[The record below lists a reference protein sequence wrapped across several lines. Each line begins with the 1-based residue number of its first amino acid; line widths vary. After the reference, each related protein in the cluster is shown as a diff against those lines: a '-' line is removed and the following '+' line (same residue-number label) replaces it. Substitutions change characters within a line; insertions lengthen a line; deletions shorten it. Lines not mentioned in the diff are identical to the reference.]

1 MNDLFISTT
10 TFGVSDKAPLIKLEQ
25 AGISYSLNPYKRKLL
40 PEETATLAQDSIA
53 VVAGIEDLE
62 LLVKS
67 SENLKIICRLGV
79 GLENVPFDLCQEKN
93 IKVSFTPDAVTP
105 AISELTISLMLAV
118 ARKLSISDK
127 NIRMGN
133 WNRQPGVRIGGSTIG
148 LIGFGRVGQKVAK
161 LLLSFQPKLV
171 LVYDPYL
178 NQEQI
183 HKMEGKGLII
193 KPVALDELLKTSDIV
208 SLHVG
213 LNDSTR
219 NMISGQEIGKMK
231 NDSILIN
238 TSRGGIVNEY
248 DLFLALKKG
257 DIGGAAL
264 DVFEEE
270 PYNGPLTQ
278 LDNVLLSPHQGS
290 ATKDCRA
297 KMEMEAVD
305 EVTRFIKGKPLKQE
319 VSI

>member
-1 MNDLFISTT
+1 MKDLFISTT
-10 TFGVSDKAPLIKLEQ
+10 TFGDTNKTPLIKLER
-25 AGISYSLNPYKRKLL
+25 AGISYLLNPHNRKLL
-40 PEETATLAQDSIA
+40 PEETAALAQDSIA

-93 IKVSFTPDAVTP
+93 IKVSFTPEAVTP
-105 AISELTISLMLAV
+105 AISELTISLILAV
-118 ARKLSISDK
+118 ARKLCVSNK
-127 NIRMGN
+127 NIRIGN

-148 LIGFGRVGQKVAK
+148 LIGFGRVGQMVAE

-171 LVYDPYL
+171 LLYDPYL

-183 HKMEGKGLII
+183 HKMEGKGLNII
-193 KPVALDELLKTSDIV
+193 PVTLDELLKTSDIV

-213 LNDSTR
+213 LNDSTK
-219 NMISGQEIGKMK
+219 NMISGQEMAMMK

-238 TSRGGIVNEY
+238 TSRGGIVNEQ
-248 DLFLALKKG
+248 DLYLALEKG

-305 EVTRFIKGKPLKQE
+305 EVIRFIKGKPLKQE
-319 VSI
+319 VST

>member
-10 TFGVSDKAPLIKLEQ
+10 TFGASDKTPLNKLEQ
-25 AGISYSLNPYKRKLL
+25 AGISYSLNPHKKKLL
-40 PEETATLAQDSIA
+40 PEETAVLAKDSIGLI
-53 VVAGIEDLE
+53 AGIEDLE
-62 LLVKS
+62 FLVRS
-67 SENLKIICRLGV
+67 SENLKLICRLGV
-79 GLENVPFDLCQEKN
+79 GLENVPFDLCREKN

-118 ARKLSISDK
+118 ARKLCVSDK
-127 NIRMGN
+127 NIRLGD
-133 WNRQPGVRIGGSTIG
+133 WQRKPGVRIGGSTIG
-148 LIGFGRVGQKVAK
+148 LIGFGRVGQMVAE
-161 LLLSFQPKLV
+161 LLLSFKPKLV
-171 LVYDPYL
+171 LIYDTYL
-178 NQEQI
+178 NQDQVY
-183 HKMEGKGLII
+183 KMKKKGLNI
-193 KPVALDELLKTSDIV
+193 KPVSLDEVLKMSDII

-219 NMISGQEIGKMK
+219 NMISGQEMAIMK

-238 TSRGGIVNEY
+238 TSRGGIVNEQ
-248 DLFLALKKG
+248 DLFLALEKG

-270 PYNGPLTQ
+270 PYTGPLTK
-278 LDNVLLSPHQGS
+278 LENVLLSPHQGS

-305 EVTRFIKGKPLKQE
+305 EVIRFIKGKSLKQE
-319 VSI
+319 VSN